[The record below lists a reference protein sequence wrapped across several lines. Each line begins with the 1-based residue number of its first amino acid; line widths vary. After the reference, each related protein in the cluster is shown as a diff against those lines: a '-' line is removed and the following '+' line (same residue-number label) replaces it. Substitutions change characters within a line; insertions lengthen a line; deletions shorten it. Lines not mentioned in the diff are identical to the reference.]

1 MAVKVA
7 REIDSS
13 SVLFLYFN
21 RLEHDSFFALSSFI
35 DPQVHL
41 AFLTSL
47 LSRIDTK
54 TSKEAHVLLLASIA
68 HAKLLYGDLE
78 GTKSDMDAAWK
89 ILDTLEGVD
98 NGVNAAY
105 YNVGAYY
112 YKVCTLF
119 FLVPISSNTIYL
131 FFKAKAE
138 YAPYYRN
145 SLLYLACVDLEKDM
159 SPEERLDRAHDLSVA
174 ALLGDTIYN
183 FGELVSEPMMNLNLN
198 LY

>member
-1 MAVKVA
+1 MGVKVA

-13 SVLFLYFN
+13 FVLFLYSRQSESDPPF
-21 RLEHDSFFALSSFI
+21 SLSI

-47 LSRIDTK
+47 LARIDTK

-105 YNVGAYY
+105 YGVGADY
-112 YKVCTLF
+112 YKVSAFVLQIRCILMSKY
-119 FLVPISSNTIYL
+119 V
-131 FFKAKAE
+131 FKAKAE

-145 SLLYLACVDLEKDM
+145 SLLYLACVDVEKDM
-159 SPEERLDRAHDLSVA
+159 SPEERLIRAHDLSISA
-174 ALLGDTIYN
+174 FLGDTIYN
-183 FGELVSEPMMNLNLN
+183 FGELVSGAYDQVPTRS
-198 LY
+198 

>member
-1 MAVKVA
+1 LA
-7 REIDSS
+7 IS
-13 SVLFLYFN
+13 LFT
-21 RLEHDSFFALSSFI
+21 

-112 YKVCTLF
+112 YKVSTLF
-119 FLVPISSNTIYL
+119 SPNSYQLGSNIIYS

-138 YAPYYRN
+138 YAPYYKN

-159 SPEERLDRAHDLSVA
+159 SPDERLIRAHDLSVS

-183 FGELVSEPMMNLNLN
+183 FGELVSEPMTNLNPI
-198 LY
+198 YI

>member
-1 MAVKVA
+1 MNSFA
-7 REIDSS
+7 IT
-13 SVLFLYFN
+13 LFT
-21 RLEHDSFFALSSFI
+21 

-112 YKVCTLF
+112 YKVGTL
-119 FLVPISSNTIYL
+119 FLVPINCVLMS

-159 SPEERLDRAHDLSVA
+159 SPEERLTRAHDLSVS

-183 FGELVSEPMMNLNLN
+183 FGELVSEL
-198 LY
+198 

>member
-1 MAVKVA
+1 MRA
-7 REIDSS
+7 RSINYAWLKWLSKWQGRS
-13 SVLFLYFN
+13 TVRLLLFLYFS
-21 RLEHDSFFALSSFI
+21 RLEHDSFAIFLFT

-105 YNVGAYY
+105 YNVGANY
-112 YKVCTLF
+112 YKVSTF
-119 FLVPISSNTIYL
+119 YSS
-131 FFKAKAE
+131 
-138 YAPYYRN
+138 
-145 SLLYLACVDLEKDM
+145 LY
-159 SPEERLDRAHDLSVA
+159 
-174 ALLGDTIYN
+174 
-183 FGELVSEPMMNLNLN
+183 
-198 LY
+198 

>member
-1 MAVKVA
+1 MRDFESKINQLRLAEMAVKVA

-13 SVLFLYFN
+13 FVLFLFFS
-21 RLEHDSFFALSSFI
+21 RLEHDSLAISLFYFA

-54 TSKEAHVLLLASIA
+54 TSKEAHILLLASIA

-89 ILDTLEGVD
+89 ILDSLEGVD

-112 YKVCTLF
+112 YKVGF
-119 FLVPISSNTIYL
+119 IFPGSY
-131 FFKAKAE
+131 
-138 YAPYYRN
+138 
-145 SLLYLACVDLEKDM
+145 
-159 SPEERLDRAHDLSVA
+159 
-174 ALLGDTIYN
+174 
-183 FGELVSEPMMNLNLN
+183 
-198 LY
+198 

>member
-13 SVLFLYFN
+13 CCSVFFLYFSQTGT
-21 RLEHDSFFALSSFI
+21 RLSLFFE

-105 YNVGAYY
+105 YGVGSYY
-112 YKVCTLF
+112 YKVGTFPLFLLVVVLISFIHLTQGKSRICTLLSEF
-119 FLVPISSNTIYL
+119 SPVSCLCGFGKRYVTRG
-131 FFKAKAE
+131 A
-138 YAPYYRN
+138 
-145 SLLYLACVDLEKDM
+145 VD
-159 SPEERLDRAHDLSVA
+159 SR
-174 ALLGDTIYN
+174 T
-183 FGELVSEPMMNLNLN
+183 
-198 LY
+198 

>member
-1 MAVKVA
+1 LRA
-7 REIDSS
+7 RSTNYAWLKWLLKWPGKS
-13 SVLFLYFN
+13 TVRFVLFFFLYFG
-21 RLEHDSFFALSSFI
+21 RLEHDSSFFEISS

-78 GTKSDMDAAWK
+78 GTKSDMDSAWK

-105 YNVGAYY
+105 YNVGAHY
-112 YKVCTLF
+112 YKVGR
-119 FLVPISSNTIYL
+119 FLSW
-131 FFKAKAE
+131 F
-138 YAPYYRN
+138 
-145 SLLYLACVDLEKDM
+145 LLVE
-159 SPEERLDRAHDLSVA
+159 
-174 ALLGDTIYN
+174 
-183 FGELVSEPMMNLNLN
+183 F
-198 LY
+198 